1 MLVFVKSSKM
11 RKVVCRCAVCTCA
24 VHSVHL
30 AQNLKPASTTC
41 LLEGPIL
48 PSGSTSYLQLDWWN
62 LVLYIFAISL
72 KLFVKGWKSAILP
85 SQLVGFRK
93 TGRLGRRSRWGDA
106 AETEPLPPDSDPSE
120 KLWCQRWRLDSNVD
134 ASSQLR
140 GTLHGHCWW
149 KRRQTN
155 CRSMITYKKY
165 QILIISWIIWDQE
178 IIWLGVDKTAYK
190 RNQSIIP
197 HIASSWE
204 LVHQSFLASIKVPI
218 WQWPGYWWTEAVCAR
233 GLLPNWWNSSK
244 FPSSADQ
251 DCT

>member
-1 MLVFVKSSKM
+1 MTCLCLLKAAKWE
-11 RKVVCRCAVCTCA
+11 RWCAVCSAQCA
-24 VHSVHL
+24 PCSKSQTSASHL
-30 AQNLKPASTTC
+30 ALGRTDIALGLN
-41 LLEGPIL
+41 
-48 PSGSTSYLQLDWWN
+48 
-62 LVLYIFAISL
+62 VLFATRLMKFGYNISSAISL
-72 KLFVKGWKSAILP
+72 KLLVKGWKSAILP

-204 LVHQSFLASIKVPI
+204 LVHQSFWASIKVPI